1 MIIVIFVILLVI
13 VMFSSFAFIN
23 TLTSLYIVP
32 FIHFSSN
39 RWSDHWSHILI
50 FLVKIDLL
58 NHTLFLLASFH
69 LPLSFRLFS
78 FFNFSIFSNSW
89 LLFLFLVYFITFSL
103 LIFLTPSLPF
113 FFIPYF
119 LPSFLSF
126 HFILFLFLPFLHI
139 SYQGLRRRLSSH
151 SSARISI

>member
-1 MIIVIFVILLVI
+1 
-13 VMFSSFAFIN
+13 MFSSFAFTN
-23 TLTSLYIVP
+23 SLTSLYIVP
-32 FIHFSSN
+32 FIHFSFN
-39 RWSDHWSHILI
+39 RWTDHWSHVLI

-69 LPLSFRLFS
+69 LPLSFRLLS
-78 FFNFSIFSNSW
+78 FFYFSTYLNFW
-89 LLFLFLVYFITFSL
+89 LLFLFLIYLINFTL
-103 LIFLTPSLPF
+103 PIFLTPSLPF

-139 SYQGLRRRLSSH
+139 SYQWLRRRLSSH